1 MNVSKDS
8 FSDIEDLLPRF
19 CEGKTSLEETRLVEK
34 WMSED
39 ADNRRLVQQI
49 LALNLAV
56 DAQKF
61 EEESDLDNAF
71 NKVKRRI
78 NSSSK
83 AWWNWAIRAAAVLS
97 IPLLFSTVTLYLQRQ
112 DQLAQFQIITAHA
125 FPGMRSKVLLPDSTV
140 VYLNAGS
147 TLKYPSRFSESLR
160 EVELEG
166 EGYFDV
172 RANRNSKFAVNLKDG
187 ISIEV
192 YGTKFNV
199 DAYQIDSMVSA
210 TLLEGSIGFA
220 YCGENGKRM
229 LHKLQPNQR
238 LTFQPK
244 DKSLKIN
251 GTEGLTETAWIDGQF
266 IFKDTPIREA
276 LYILGKHFNVRFTLK
291 QSLNDL
297 SYTGKFTS
305 EPLELI
311 LKHFEISTNMRWRYL
326 DDAVDAKKRTIELY

>member
-1 MNVSKDS
+1 MANVTGRRADK
-8 FSDIEDLLPRF
+8 R
-19 CEGKTSLEETRLVEK
+19 TEEQRRN
-34 WMSED
+34 D
-39 ADNRRLVQQI
+39 A
-49 LALNLAV
+49 
-56 DAQKF
+56 AQ
-61 EEESDLDNAF
+61 NARP
-71 NKVKRRI
+71 KGAQDTAYVTTGPAKRRI

-125 FPGMRSKVLLPDSTV
+125 FSGMRSKVLLPDSTV

-276 LYILGKHFNVRFTLK
+276 LYIL
-291 QSLNDL
+291 L
-297 SYTGKFTS
+297 SIQDI
-305 EPLELI
+305 I
-311 LKHFEISTNMRWRYL
+311 LQEFQI
-326 DDAVDAKKRTIELY
+326 